1 MLSGAHCIDN
11 DSHLYCL
18 AFAGRVIVSQ
28 RFAARP
34 EPSMNAAESQ
44 DAGRTVTRRRHII
57 VARKHP
63 ADGDAPPVAQAVGP
77 APSAIGDTRMMTSE
91 QLFAGQ
97 SAVAIRHNGAVYTLR
112 VTRFGKLILTK

>member
-1 MLSGAHCIDN
+1 
-11 DSHLYCL
+11 
-18 AFAGRVIVSQ
+18 
-28 RFAARP
+28 
-34 EPSMNAAESQ
+34 MNAAEHQ

-57 VARKHP
+57 VARKRP
-63 ADGDAPPVAQAVGP
+63 AGLDVEPVVEPTVAQTGEPTATV
-77 APSAIGDTRMMTSE
+77 IGDTRTMTSE